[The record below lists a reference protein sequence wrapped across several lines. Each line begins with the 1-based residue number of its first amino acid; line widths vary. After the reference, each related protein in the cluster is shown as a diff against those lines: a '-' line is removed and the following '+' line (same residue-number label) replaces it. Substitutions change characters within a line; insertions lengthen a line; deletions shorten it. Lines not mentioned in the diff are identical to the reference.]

1 MHQLLKEGQVIED
14 NWTLAEDNL
23 ESLPSTGNVL
33 LSTSQWQQF
42 ASELDQQQVPVGVWL
57 EGNEEIPEFIESLL
71 QLPVIAIKFAKFV
84 DGRGYS
90 LARLLRER
98 YHYSGEL
105 RAIGDIIRDQL
116 YLLKHSGFN
125 AFQLSQDIDLEQAA
139 ASLTDFSENYQTT
152 NAQPIPL
159 FRRR

>member
-1 MHQLLKEGQVIED
+1 MRQLLKDGHVVDD
-14 NWTLAEDNL
+14 NWILAADNL
-23 ESLPSTGNVL
+23 ESLPSSGNVL
-33 LSTSQWQQF
+33 LSTSQWEQF
-42 ASELDQQQVPVGVWL
+42 ASELDQQQAPVGVWL
-57 EGNEEIPEFIESLL
+57 AGNEEIPDFIESLL
-71 QLPVIAIKFAKFV
+71 QLPIIAIKFAKFV

-125 AFQLSQDIDLEQAA
+125 AFQPSQDIDLEQAA
-139 ASLTDFSENYQTT
+139 ASLTDFSENYQST

>member
-1 MHQLLKEGQVIED
+1 MRQLLKDGHVVDD
-14 NWTLAEDNL
+14 NWILAEDNL
-23 ESLPSTGNVL
+23 ESLPSSGNVL

-42 ASELDQQQVPVGVWL
+42 ASELDQQQAPVGVWL
-57 EGNEEIPEFIESLL
+57 EGNEEIPDFIESLL
-71 QLPVIAIKFAKFV
+71 QLPIIAIKFAKFV

-116 YLLKHSGFN
+116 YLLKHIGFN
-125 AFQLSQDIDLEQAA
+125 AFQPSQDIDLEQAA
-139 ASLTDFSENYQTT
+139 ASLTDFSENYQST

>member
-1 MHQLLKEGQVIED
+1 MHQLLKEGKVIED

-84 DGRGYS
+84 DGRGT
-90 LARLLRER
+90 
-98 YHYSGEL
+98 HYS
-105 RAIGDIIRDQL
+105 
-116 YLLKHSGFN
+116 SV
-125 AFQLSQDIDLEQAA
+125 S
-139 ASLTDFSENYQTT
+139 
-152 NAQPIPL
+152 
-159 FRRR
+159 

>member
-1 MHQLLKEGQVIED
+1 MRQLLKDGHVVDD
-14 NWTLAEDNL
+14 NWILAEDNL
-23 ESLPSTGNVL
+23 ESLPSSGNVL

-42 ASELDQQQVPVGVWL
+42 ASELDQQQAPVGVWL
-57 EGNEEIPEFIESLL
+57 EGNEEIPDFIESLL
-71 QLPVIAIKFAKFV
+71 QLPIIAIKFAKFV

-116 YLLKHSGFN
+116 YLLKHCGFN
-125 AFQLSQDIDLEQAA
+125 AFQPSQDIDLEQAA
-139 ASLTDFSENYQTT
+139 ASLTDFSENYQST

>member
-14 NWTLAEDNL
+14 IWTLAEDNL

-42 ASELDQQQVPVGVWL
+42 AGELDQQQVPVGVWL

-71 QLPVIAIKFAKFV
+71 KLPVIAIKFPKFV

>member
-1 MHQLLKEGQVIED
+1 MRQLLKDGHVVDD
-14 NWTLAEDNL
+14 NWILAEDNL
-23 ESLPSTGNVL
+23 ESLPSSGNVL
-33 LSTSQWQQF
+33 LSTSQWQQL
-42 ASELDQQQVPVGVWL
+42 ASELDQQQARVGVWL
-57 EGNEEIPEFIESLL
+57 EGNEEIPDFIESLL
-71 QLPVIAIKFAKFV
+71 QLPIIAIKFAKFV

-125 AFQLSQDIDLEQAA
+125 AFQPSQDIDLEQAA
-139 ASLTDFSENYQTT
+139 ASLTDFSENYQST